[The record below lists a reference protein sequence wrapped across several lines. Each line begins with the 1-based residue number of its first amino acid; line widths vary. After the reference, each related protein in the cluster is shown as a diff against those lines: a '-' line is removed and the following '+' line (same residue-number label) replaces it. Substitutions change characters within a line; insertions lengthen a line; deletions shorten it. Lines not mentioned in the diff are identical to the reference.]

1 MTTAFF
7 HDKTILV
14 TGATGSI
21 GSEIVRQLLA
31 GTPKTVRVFSRDEHK
46 QFLMRQRIGDP
57 DNIRY
62 LLGDVRDYSRLLRAM
77 EDVDYV
83 FHCAA
88 YKHVPLCEYN
98 SFEAVKT
105 NVLGT
110 QNVIEAAH
118 QQGVER
124 VLFVS
129 TDKAASPSNVMGAT
143 KLLAERLMTS
153 AMYSRGQHP
162 IIFSSVRFGNVMG
175 SRGSMIPTFCAQ
187 IRKDL
192 PVTITDP
199 AMTRFIMSIPEAV
212 SLTFSAM
219 EQMQGGELF
228 ILKMPAFR
236 LRDFVEVLIEEVAP
250 LYGKKASSIVTQTVG
265 KRPGEKMQEL
275 LMTAEEAQFAI
286 ETDTMFIVRSA
297 LDPFK
302 EDPNAAPR
310 NIPRAYSSSDMLPLD
325 RESIRGIIRAYFA
338 GLAQEGS
345 LEQINMEESMDAEA
359 FVTV

>member
-1 MTTAFF
+1 MTSLFR
-7 HDKTILV
+7 DKTILV

-21 GSEIVRQLLA
+21 GSEIVRQLLMQN
-31 GTPKTVRVFSRDEHK
+31 PKTVRIFSRDEHK
-46 QFLMRQRIGDP
+46 QFIMRQKIGDI
-57 DNIRY
+57 DAIRY
-62 LLGDVRDYSRLLRAM
+62 LLGDVRDFPRLLRAM
-77 EDVDYV
+77 EGVDFV

-105 NVLGT
+105 NVIGT
-110 QNVIEAAH
+110 QNVIEAAE
-118 QQGVER
+118 QQGVKR
-124 VLFVS
+124 VLFIS

-162 IIFSSVRFGNVMG
+162 IIFSSVRFGNVLG
-175 SRGSMIPTFCAQ
+175 SRGSMIPTFCSQ
-187 IRKDL
+187 IKDGA
-192 PVTITDP
+192 PVTITNP

-236 LRDFVEVLIEEVAP
+236 LSDFVAVLIEEVAAF
-250 LYGKKASSIVTQTVG
+250 YGKKPATVQMKIIG
-265 KRPGEKMQEL
+265 IRPGEKMQEL
-275 LMTAEEAQFAI
+275 LMTTEEAQNAV
-286 ETDTMFIVRSA
+286 ETETMFIVRSS

-302 EDPNAAPR
+302 EDPLAP
-310 NIPRAYSSSDMLPLD
+310 PRIAPKAYSSSELPPMD
-325 RESIRGIIRAYFA
+325 RESMRKIIREYFA
-338 GLAQEGS
+338 ATPLPLAMTHVEEG
-345 LEQINMEESMDAEA
+345 IK
-359 FVTV
+359 

>member
-1 MTTAFF
+1 MTSLFRE
-7 HDKTILV
+7 KTILV

-31 GTPKTVRVFSRDEHK
+31 LNPKTVRIFSRDEHK
-46 QFLMRQRIGDP
+46 QFIMRQKIGDI
-57 DNIRY
+57 DAIRY
-62 LLGDVRDYSRLLRAM
+62 LLGDVRDFPRLLRAM
-77 EDVDYV
+77 EDVDFV

-105 NVLGT
+105 NVIGT
-110 QNVIEAAH
+110 QNVIEAAQ
-118 QQGVER
+118 QQGVKR
-124 VLFVS
+124 VLFIS

-162 IIFSSVRFGNVMG
+162 IIFSSVRFGNVLG
-175 SRGSMIPTFCAQ
+175 SRGSMIPTFCEQ
-187 IRKDL
+187 IKDGV

-212 SLTFSAM
+212 SLTFAAM

-228 ILKMPAFR
+228 ILKMPTFR
-236 LRDFVEVLIEEVAP
+236 LSDFVAVLIEEVAP
-250 LYGKKASSIVTQTVG
+250 LYGKKPSAVKTKTIG
-265 KRPGEKMQEL
+265 IRPGEKMQEL
-275 LMTAEEAQFAI
+275 LMTAEEAQYAV
-286 ETDTMFIVRSA
+286 ESDRMFIVRSS

-302 EDPNAAPR
+302 EDPSVPHRVAPK
-310 NIPRAYSSSDMLPLD
+310 AYNSSELPPMDRDSMRKIIREYFTTSPLPL
-325 RESIRGIIRAYFA
+325 AMTHA
-338 GLAQEGS
+338 
-345 LEQINMEESMDAEA
+345 NESME
-359 FVTV
+359 